1 MCTHNVMY
9 MYIYIHTCIYTY
21 LDAERGHDKIDVLY
35 MYTTKEKGEGALHTI
50 YRHCTAGY
58 ISGSGGGG
66 AFHLWLSFT
75 PLGRS

>member
-1 MCTHNVMY
+1 M
-9 MYIYIHTCIYTY
+9 YTY

-58 ISGSGGGG
+58 ISGSGGRGVGG
-66 AFHLWLSFT
+66 SIP
-75 PLGRS
+75 PLAEFYPPWKVIISHTH

>member
-1 MCTHNVMY
+1 M
-9 MYIYIHTCIYTY
+9 YTY

-58 ISGSGGGG
+58 ISGSGGQGEG
-66 AFHLWLSFT
+66 EHSTF
-75 PLGRS
+75 G